1 MTVASADGITF
12 EQAAAIL
19 GCSTSQVLRYAVE
32 GRLAGGDEPHRR
44 WEHRWISRAATEE
57 LAREVYDWRKR
68 QGDDSYWVTGKRAAD
83 ILGVNV
89 ARLGQLVAK
98 GFVPFVVHVD
108 GTRLYRRE
116 QLEVVANARD
126 ARWH

>member
-1 MTVASADGITF
+1 MDQQSGHR
-12 EQAAAIL
+12 
-19 GCSTSQVLRYAVE
+19 G
-32 GRLAGGDEPHRR
+32 GRLPGLRLAQAPGRRLLLGDREA
-44 WEHRWISRAATEE
+44 SR
-57 LAREVYDWRKR
+57 
-68 QGDDSYWVTGKRAAD
+68 G

-89 ARLGQLVAK
+89 ARLGQLFAK